1 MPQRLILFDFDGTL
15 TTHDTMIEFIKF
27 VRGSKRLYLGYL
39 WLSPVLFGMKAGL
52 VKNDRA
58 KVKLLKHHFG
68 GMSRQELKEHADEF
82 ARIIIPGLLRPKGI
96 EALEEYRSAGDRVLM
111 VSASL
116 DLWLNSWTKSAGI
129 ELLCTQGAWEGDR
142 FTGGLAGP
150 NCHGEEKVRRI
161 REHVRVEDYS
171 EVIAYGDSSGDDAM
185 LALADKSF
193 FKPFRD

>member
-1 MPQRLILFDFDGTL
+1 MPQRLILFDFDGTM

-27 VRGSKRLYLGYL
+27 VRGNKRLYLGYL
-39 WLSPVLFGMKAGL
+39 WLSPWLFGMKAGL
-52 VKNDRA
+52 VKNVRA

-68 GMSRQELKEHADEF
+68 GMSREELGEHADEF
-82 ARIIIPGLLRPKGI
+82 ARIVIPGLLRSKGMKT
-96 EALEEYRSAGDRVLM
+96 LEEYRAAGDRILM

-116 DLWLNSWTKSAGI
+116 DLWLTSWTKAAGI
-129 ELLCTQGAWEGDR
+129 ELLCTQGAWKGDR
-142 FTGGLAGP
+142 FTGDLAGP

-161 REHVRVEDYS
+161 REHVQVEDYS

-185 LALADKSF
+185 LAMADKGF